1 MRSLRIDKD
10 DEGPIVYE
18 KTGVEIQILRGD
30 FKTIVQKDFRKKLR
44 PLTLS
49 I

>member
-1 MRSLRIDKD
+1 MRSLLIDKD

-18 KTGVEIQILRGD
+18 KNGVEIRILRGD

-44 PLTLS
+44 PLS